1 MGYGMTGASCLL
13 VYNLNA
19 SKMQGYVFSEIPHY
33 LLPSSSRRSE
43 SFHTLNMSEIDQ
55 SIQVFSDFNYILIT

>member
-1 MGYGMTGASCLL
+1 
-13 VYNLNA
+13 
-19 SKMQGYVFSEIPHY
+19 MQGYVFSEIPHY